1 MIKESTMKTLNKE
14 SLMDIIEYEKVRH
27 EYRKEIIDYKVNRR
41 VALGPNVTMVFENEK
56 TLSFQIQE
64 IMRAERLVHDEQIQ
78 EEIEVY
84 NSIMP
89 PNGGLSATLFIE
101 ITDEKKIKSV
111 LNDFIGLTDGDNL
124 YFEIGDEKVF
134 AKFEEGR
141 EEEDKISSV
150 HYVQFHFSEDQKNQ
164 LADLSQNANIVID
177 YNKYIHAVSVKDEMR
192 QSLVNDL

>member
-1 MIKESTMKTLNKE
+1 MKTLNKE

-101 ITDEKKIKSV
+101 ITDESKIKSV

-124 YFEIGDEKVF
+124 YFEIGGEKVF

-150 HYVQFHFSEDQKNQ
+150 HYVQFHFS
-164 LADLSQNANIVID
+164 
-177 YNKYIHAVSVKDEMR
+177 
-192 QSLVNDL
+192 

>member
-64 IMRAERLVHDEQIQ
+64 IMRAERLVHDVQIQ

-101 ITDEKKIKSV
+101 ITDESKIKSV

-124 YFEIGDEKVF
+124 YFEVGNEKVF

-150 HYVQFHFSEDQKNQ
+150 HYVQFYFNQNQKDQ
-164 LADLSQNANIVID
+164 LVDLSQNVNIVID
-177 YNKYIHAVSVKDEMR
+177 YKNYVHSVQVKDEMR
-192 QSLVNDL
+192 LSLADDL

>member
-41 VALGPNVTMVFENEK
+41 VALGPNITMVFENEK

-89 PNGGLSATLFIE
+89 PEGGLSATLFIE
-101 ITDEKKIKSV
+101 ITDEKKIKSI

-124 YFEIGDEKVF
+124 YFQIGNDKIF

-150 HYVQFHFSEDQKNQ
+150 HYVQFYFNQEQKNK
-164 LADLSQNANIVID
+164 LADLSQSVNIVID
-177 YNKYIHAVSVKDEMR
+177 YNKYVYSFPIQDQMR
-192 QSLVNDL
+192 LSLLEDL

>member
-1 MIKESTMKTLNKE
+1 MKTLNKE
-14 SLMDIIEYEKVRH
+14 SLMDIIEYEKVRND
-27 EYRKEIIDYKVNRR
+27 YRKEVIDYKVNRR
-41 VALGPNVTMVFENEK
+41 VALGPNITMVFENEK

-89 PNGGLSATLFIE
+89 PEGGLSATLFIE
-101 ITDEKKIKSV
+101 ITDEKKIKSI

-124 YFEIGDEKVF
+124 YFQIESDKIF

-150 HYVQFHFSEDQKNQ
+150 HYIQFYFDSDQK
-164 LADLSQNANIVID
+164 AKFGDLSQKVNIVID
-177 YNKYIHAVSVKDEMR
+177 YNKYVYSFPVQDKMR
-192 QSLVNDL
+192 LSLLEDL

>member
-1 MIKESTMKTLNKE
+1 MKTLNKE

-27 EYRKEIIDYKVNRR
+27 EYRREIIDYKVNRR
-41 VALGPNVTMVFENEK
+41 VGLGPNVTMVFENEK

-78 EEIEVY
+78 EEIDVY

-89 PNGGLSATLFIE
+89 PSSGLSATLFIE

-111 LNDFIGLTDGDNL
+111 LNEFIGLTDGDNL
-124 YFEIGDEKVF
+124 YFEVGNEKVF
-134 AKFEEGR
+134 ARFEEGR

-150 HYVQFHFSEDQKNQ
+150 HYVQFHFSEDQKSQ

-177 YNKYIHAVSVKDEMR
+177 YNKYIYSVSVKDEMR

>member
-1 MIKESTMKTLNKE
+1 MKTLNKE

-27 EYRKEIIDYKVNRR
+27 DYRKEVIDYKVNRR
-41 VALGPNVTMVFENEK
+41 VTLGPNITMVFENEK

-89 PNGGLSATLFIE
+89 PEGGLSATLFIE
-101 ITDEKKIKSV
+101 ITDEKKIKSI

-124 YFEIGDEKVF
+124 YFQIGN
-134 AKFEEGR
+134 
-141 EEEDKISSV
+141 DKRRV
-150 HYVQFHFSEDQKNQ
+150 V
-164 LADLSQNANIVID
+164 D
-177 YNKYIHAVSVKDEMR
+177 YNNTKKVAFPGGGMKWNDFEQESEEFSVTLNEDW
-192 QSLVNDL
+192 SA

>member
-1 MIKESTMKTLNKE
+1 MKTLNKE

-41 VALGPNVTMVFENEK
+41 VSLGPNVTMVFENEK

-101 ITDEKKIKSV
+101 ITDESKIKSV

-177 YNKYIHAVSVKDEMR
+177 YNKYIHSVSVKDEMR

>member
-41 VALGPNVTMVFENEK
+41 VSLGPNVTMVFENEK

-101 ITDEKKIKSV
+101 ITDESKIKSV

-124 YFEIGDEKVF
+124 YFEIGDERVF

-177 YNKYIHAVSVKDEMR
+177 YNKYIHSVSVKDEMR

>member
-1 MIKESTMKTLNKE
+1 MKTLNKE

-41 VALGPNVTMVFENEK
+41 VSLGPNVTMVFENEK

-101 ITDEKKIKSV
+101 ITDESKIKSV

-150 HYVQFHFSEDQKNQ
+150 HYVQFHFSEDQKNK

-177 YNKYIHAVSVKDEMR
+177 YNKYIYSVSVKDEMR

>member
-1 MIKESTMKTLNKE
+1 MKTLNKE
-14 SLMDIIEYEKVRH
+14 SLLDIIEYEKIRH
-27 EYRKEIIDYKVNRR
+27 DYRKEIIDYKINRR
-41 VALGPNVTMVFENEK
+41 IALGPNVTMVFENEK

-89 PNGGLSATLFIE
+89 PSGGLSATLFIE

-111 LNDFIGLTDGDNL
+111 LNDFIGLTNSDNL
-124 YFEIGDEKVF
+124 
-134 AKFEEGR
+134 
-141 EEEDKISSV
+141 
-150 HYVQFHFSEDQKNQ
+150 QFYLNQNQKDR
-164 LADLSQNANIVID
+164 LADLSQTVNIVID
-177 YNKYIHAVSVKDEMR
+177 YKNYVHSVSVKDEMR

>member
-1 MIKESTMKTLNKE
+1 MKTLNKE
-14 SLMDIIEYEKVRH
+14 SLLDIIEYEKIRH
-27 EYRKEIIDYKVNRR
+27 DYRKEIIDYKINRR
-41 VALGPNVTMVFENEK
+41 IALGPNVTMVFENEK

-89 PNGGLSATLFIE
+89 PSGGLSATLFIE

-111 LNDFIGLTDGDNL
+111 LNDFIGLTNSDNL
-124 YFEIGDEKVF
+124 SFEIGDEKVF
-134 AKFEEGR
+134 ARFEEGR
-141 EEEDKISSV
+141 EKEDKISSV
-150 HYVQFHFSEDQKNQ
+150 HYVQFYLNQNQKDR
-164 LADLSQNANIVID
+164 LADLSQTVNIVID
-177 YNKYIHAVSVKDEMR
+177 YKNYVHSVSVKDEMR